1 MSYEE
6 ALDKTDPLKSKTVT
20 NGSVDEKAAIERFKD
35 FYAVFTP
42 ENVLAGVRD
51 VYAKDAYLTDALK
64 ELNDI
69 EDIEAYMLRLLKSVE
84 SCTFEFLDVAVSGGE
99 YYFRWVSEAKP
110 KTIKKGRTMRL
121 YGMSHIRFDETGKV
135 VFHVD
140 YWDSAGGIFEHIP
153 VLGGLIKLI
162 KRRI

>member
-6 ALDKTDPLKSKTVT
+6 ALERTDPMKSKTVT
-20 NGSVDEKAAIERFKD
+20 NGSVDEEAAIERFRD

-42 ENVLAGVRD
+42 ENVLARVRD
-51 VYAKDAYLTDALK
+51 VYAKYAYLNDALK
-64 ELNDI
+64 ELNGI
-69 EDIEAYMLRLLKSVE
+69 EDIEAYMLRLLKAVE

-110 KTIKKGRTMRL
+110 KTIKKGRIMRS

-135 VFHVD
+135 VLHVD
-140 YWDSAGGIFEHIP
+140 YWDSASGLFEHIP
-153 VLGGLIKLI
+153 LLGGLIKLI
-162 KRRI
+162 KGRL

>member
-1 MSYEE
+1 MSFEE
-6 ALDKTDPLKSKTVT
+6 ALERTDPMKSKTVT
-20 NGSVDEKAAIERFKD
+20 NGSLDEEAAIEGFKD

-42 ENVLAGVRD
+42 ENVLARVRD
-51 VYAKDAYLTDALK
+51 VYAKDAYLTDALR
-64 ELNDI
+64 ELNGI
-69 EDIEAYMLRLLKSVE
+69 EDIEAYMLRLLKAVE